1 MRAQLLPDGVRGVS
15 ASPRENY
22 RKRKV
27 QGKAGKR
34 EFMASTVNGVGGGG
48 RMFLEA
54 AFVCSLDC
62 LCLRL
67 SLFASPQREL
77 ILREHGLQVRITEN
91 SWL

>member
-34 EFMASTVNGVGGGG
+34 EFMASTVNGVGGGD
-48 RMFLEA
+48 
-54 AFVCSLDC
+54 V
-62 LCLRL
+62 
-67 SLFASPQREL
+67 P
-77 ILREHGLQVRITEN
+77 
-91 SWL
+91 